1 MRGTEKIYLMDMTRD
16 IVVSKLSNAAP
27 GSSNKDSGKAIA
39 DMYESI
45 YNKLSEIYFSNNIDA
60 SQHQ

>member
-1 MRGTEKIYLMDMTRD
+1 MRGSEKTYLMNMARD

-27 GSSNKDSGKAIA
+27 GVSNKDSGKAIS

-45 YNKLSEIYFSNNIDA
+45 YNKLSEIYFSDNIDA
-60 SQHQ
+60 SQH